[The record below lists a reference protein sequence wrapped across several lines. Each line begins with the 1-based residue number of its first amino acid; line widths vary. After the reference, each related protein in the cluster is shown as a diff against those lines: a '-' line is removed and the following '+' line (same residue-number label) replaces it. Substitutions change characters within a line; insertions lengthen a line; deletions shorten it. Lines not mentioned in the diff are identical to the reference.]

1 MGSRFLETGDGSLP
15 GRVSPAPPLPL
26 LVTGVAGVPGYN
38 AFRYFRQRY
47 GDRVWGTRRSDHWPL
62 ARDGVIPCDLE
73 DADSVAAMWRRHR
86 FAAVLHCAGSC
97 RLKSCELDPSMAR
110 RVNVAT
116 TRNVMTEA
124 RRAGTRV
131 IHLSIDLVFAGRP
144 GGRYREAESPDPV
157 TVYGAMMAEAERI
170 VMATVDQATV
180 LRISLPMGVSFNG
193 HAGAIDWIA
202 SRFRQGKP
210 ATLYYDEVRTPTYVG
225 CMNRLFEELLGERRP
240 GIFHAGGPRPLTL
253 FQIGQIVSVVGGYD
267 PRLLRGCY
275 RSEAGPV
282 PPRAGNVT
290 LHTEKLA
297 DALGFQPF
305 RPWPGDDRLIPLGK
319 TWHHDRG
326 GLPPGDPR
334 WLRAELYGGPAEA
347 QDDSGVFVQAPA
359 EGMAKPG

>member
-1 MGSRFLETGDGSLP
+1 
-15 GRVSPAPPLPL
+15 
-26 LVTGVAGVPGYN
+26 
-38 AFRYFRQRY
+38 
-47 GDRVWGTRRSDHWPL
+47 
-62 ARDGVIPCDLE
+62 
-73 DADSVAAMWRRHR
+73 
-86 FAAVLHCAGSC
+86 
-97 RLKSCELDPSMAR
+97 MAR

-124 RRAGTRV
+124 GRAGARV

-144 GGRYREAESPDPV
+144 GGRYREAEPPDPV

-225 CMNRLFEELLGERRP
+225 CMNRLFEDLLGERRP
-240 GIFHAGGPRPLTL
+240 GIFHAGGPRPLSL
-253 FQIGQIVSVVGGYD
+253 FQIGQIVNVVGGYD

-275 RSEAGPV
+275 RSEAGRV

-290 LHTEKLA
+290 LHSEKLA
-297 DALGFQPF
+297 DVLGFPPF

-326 GLPPGDPR
+326 ELPPGDAA
-334 WLRAELYGGPAEA
+334 WLLSELYGGPLGPTESPPRAGKRVGYPPRA
-347 QDDSGVFVQAPA
+347 
-359 EGMAKPG
+359 